1 MGHNHR
7 DLTLVHREEDR
18 KLEPK
23 RTAHFLRAV
32 FSLWRNPVR
41 LRANGK
47 VYTYD
52 RRGFSST

>member
-1 MGHNHR
+1 LGGNHR
-7 DLTLVHREEDR
+7 DLTLVHKDEER

-23 RTAHFLRAV
+23 RISLFLKAV
-32 FSLWRNPVR
+32 HSLWRNPVR